1 VRGESLA
8 DDSNTLYAFQ
18 IKIVEIAT
26 SSDCHTEGRK
36 QSR

>member
-1 VRGESLA
+1 LA

-26 SSDCHTEGRK
+26 GSDSHTKGRK
-36 QSR
+36 ESR